1 MTTAENLA
9 TRHADAFKADMR
21 PWSVKEF
28 ETLLSSSHVHLVEVE
43 NAFALLRII
52 VDEAEILTLA
62 TDPAHRRQGLAR
74 ALLAT
79 LAQEARTHGA
89 KTIFLDVAETNT
101 AARALYAGAGF
112 EEKGRRTA
120 YYQTPDG
127 RVDALLLVK
136 SL

>member
-21 PWSVKEF
+21 PWSAEEF
-28 ETLLSSSHVHLVEVE
+28 ETLLSSSHVHLIEVD
-43 NAFALLRII
+43 NAFALLSII
-52 VDEAEILTLA
+52 VDEAEILTIA
-62 TDPAHRRQGLAR
+62 TDPAHRRQGFAR
-74 ALLAT
+74 ALLDT

-89 KTIFLDVAETNT
+89 KTIFLDAAETNK